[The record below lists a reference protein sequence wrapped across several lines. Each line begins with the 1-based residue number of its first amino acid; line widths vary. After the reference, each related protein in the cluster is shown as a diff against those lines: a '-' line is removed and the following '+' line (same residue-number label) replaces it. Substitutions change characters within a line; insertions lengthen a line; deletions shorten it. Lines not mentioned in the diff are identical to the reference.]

1 MIEHMK
7 QEVGIAPR
15 ILLSSVAI
23 SMRWIFMAALPLVVV
38 VANVASAR
46 LILVLLGWM
55 LLSLL
60 STLYLGFWGRWR
72 WFPWLVAGVDVVL
85 ALSCVALSGATH
97 SPLWWSVLVGVIALG
112 LRLDARS
119 ALMTGLGGSILMAL
133 VCALAN
139 WGQAGLAF
147 SCGILFVLV
156 SICASGVGYL
166 AGSLHKRADE
176 AQQRIDA
183 REEERRREEHARAR
197 AMVRRASALNAAES
211 YEQALEQALALCA
224 AALQGEAGAEGEI
237 LCALLQQSDSMLQ
250 VVSAVGKGQS
260 HLGARLS
267 LEKGALEKAL
277 RGGRAVLCEAPAQD
291 SGLGRLAVLS
301 GCEEML
307 CLPLVQEGQAMGLI
321 LLGHPR
327 AGFFG
332 EDKVELLEEIG
343 NQISVGVQQAREFG
357 SLQAENERMGEMQE
371 EARKKIARD
380 LHDGPAQAIAA
391 MAMQI
396 NFARRLIVKDGA
408 AADRELRKVEELGRS
423 TSRELRHMLFTLRP
437 LILESRGLMA
447 ALVELARKMNETHGS
462 NVVVEIERGV
472 VAQLGPA
479 EQSVLFF
486 IAEEAI
492 NNAHKHAEAEHIW
505 VRMSVRAEQCVL
517 EVEDDGVGF
526 NVGAVDSD
534 YAQRGSLGMVT
545 MRERADLVGGLFQLE
560 STEGVGTR
568 ITVTVPLGG
577 EQA

>member
-1 MIEHMK
+1 
-7 QEVGIAPR
+7 
-15 ILLSSVAI
+15 
-23 SMRWIFMAALPLVVV
+23 
-38 VANVASAR
+38 
-46 LILVLLGWM
+46 
-55 LLSLL
+55 
-60 STLYLGFWGRWR
+60 
-72 WFPWLVAGVDVVL
+72 
-85 ALSCVALSGATH
+85 
-97 SPLWWSVLVGVIALG
+97 
-112 LRLDARS
+112 
-119 ALMTGLGGSILMAL
+119 
-133 VCALAN
+133 
-139 WGQAGLAF
+139 
-147 SCGILFVLV
+147 
-156 SICASGVGYL
+156 
-166 AGSLHKRADE
+166 
-176 AQQRIDA
+176 
-183 REEERRREEHARAR
+183 
-197 AMVRRASALNAAES
+197 
-211 YEQALEQALALCA
+211 
-224 AALQGEAGAEGEI
+224 
-237 LCALLQQSDSMLQ
+237 
-250 VVSAVGKGQS
+250 
-260 HLGARLS
+260 
-267 LEKGALEKAL
+267 
-277 RGGRAVLCEAPAQD
+277 
-291 SGLGRLAVLS
+291 
-301 GCEEML
+301 
-307 CLPLVQEGQAMGLI
+307 
-321 LLGHPR
+321 
-327 AGFFG
+327 
-332 EDKVELLEEIG
+332 
-343 NQISVGVQQAREFG
+343 
-357 SLQAENERMGEMQE
+357 MQE

-408 AADRELRKVEELGRS
+408 AAGRELRKVEELGRS